1 MNREGRTSEGP
12 MVRGRRR
19 KERKRTEKEKTEA
32 KKGKNGETERR
43 GAATTARAQGVAH
56 GEIVEGIQP
65 IAGAGSCRE
74 EASIFYTTCGF
85 G

>member
-1 MNREGRTSEGP
+1 

-19 KERKRTEKEKTEA
+19 KGRKRTEKEKTGSEE
-32 KKGKNGETERR
+32 GKNGETEGR
-43 GAATTARAQGVAH
+43 GAATAARAQGVAR